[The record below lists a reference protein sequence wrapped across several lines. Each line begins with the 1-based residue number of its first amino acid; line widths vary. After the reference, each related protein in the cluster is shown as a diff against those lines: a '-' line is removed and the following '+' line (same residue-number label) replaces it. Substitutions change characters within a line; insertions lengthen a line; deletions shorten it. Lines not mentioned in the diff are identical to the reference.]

1 MNPTTLRAPFG
12 WVGGKSALAKK
23 IVELMPEH
31 KMYIEVFGGALNVL
45 YRKPIVKREI
55 INDINGDL
63 INLHQVIKNH
73 PETLREKLKMEL
85 KSREIFNRI
94 KRGEYEIRGDID
106 RAMQFYYRIKNT
118 FGCNQTTFAETN
130 VMNLA
135 KDFKKYSERLR
146 RVTIE
151 NKSFDEI
158 IKHYDR
164 DYSLFYLDPHYV
176 GTEKYYDTGFGIKEH
191 KELAELLKNIKGR
204 FMLSYEDN
212 EMIRELYKDYYFK
225 TITIDRTLNNTGK
238 RKRAIELII
247 SNFKL
252 QEE

>member
-45 YRKPIVKREI
+45 YRKPIAKREI

-118 FGCNQTTFAETN
+118 
-130 VMNLA
+130 
-135 KDFKKYSERLR
+135 
-146 RVTIE
+146 
-151 NKSFDEI
+151 
-158 IKHYDR
+158 
-164 DYSLFYLDPHYV
+164 
-176 GTEKYYDTGFGIKEH
+176 
-191 KELAELLKNIKGR
+191 LKGG
-204 FMLSYEDN
+204 LC
-212 EMIRELYKDYYFK
+212 
-225 TITIDRTLNNTGK
+225 
-238 RKRAIELII
+238 
-247 SNFKL
+247 
-252 QEE
+252 

>member
-12 WVGGKSALAKK
+12 WIGGKSALAKK

-31 KMYIEVFGGALNVL
+31 EMYIEVFGGALNVL
-45 YRKPIVKREI
+45 YRKPKVKREI

-106 RAMQFYYRIKNT
+106 RAMQFYYRIQNT
-118 FGCNQTTFAETN
+118 FGSNQTTFALSGI
-130 VMNLA
+130 VNLA
-135 KDFKKYSERLR
+135 RDFKKHSERLR
-146 RVTIE
+146 RVAIE

-158 IKHYDR
+158 IK
-164 DYSLFYLDPHYV
+164 
-176 GTEKYYDTGFGIKEH
+176 
-191 KELAELLKNIKGR
+191 
-204 FMLSYEDN
+204 
-212 EMIRELYKDYYFK
+212 
-225 TITIDRTLNNTGK
+225 
-238 RKRAIELII
+238 
-247 SNFKL
+247 
-252 QEE
+252 